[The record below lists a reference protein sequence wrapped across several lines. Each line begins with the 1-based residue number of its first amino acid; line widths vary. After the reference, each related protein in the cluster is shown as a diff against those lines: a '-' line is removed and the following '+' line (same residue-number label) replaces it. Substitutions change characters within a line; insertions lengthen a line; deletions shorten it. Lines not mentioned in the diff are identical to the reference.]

1 MSDPFDEL
9 LNSLEDEEPKNEEK
23 ETKTVKKNELELD
36 DLLEETEETVDEE
49 NKDMNSIRTGLL
61 DELDYKELQKM
72 LKGYREK
79 GHEVK
84 LNLPKDELIKQI
96 LAIEDKE
103 ETKEETK
110 ETKEETK
117 ETKED
122 SVFTTIEEDLSSVA
136 DELAQDFGVEQI
148 ETTSSTSIA
157 KVQPA
162 FVASIDDIP
171 EQLIVNLQG
180 QPYITKAGLL
190 WLGKKVGVVGIKT
203 EAIINS
209 WENEKKVAKYRATVY
224 MSNGGEYS
232 SEGIAI
238 PDGQNIKMRTMFA
251 FVDHLAET
259 RAVNRALRMATNCGF
274 VSAEEIADYNKEIS

>member
-9 LNSLEDEEPKNEEK
+9 LNSLEEEELKNEEK
-23 ETKTVKKNELELD
+23 ETKTAKKNELELD

-110 ETKEETK
+110 EE
-117 ETKED
+117 
-122 SVFTTIEEDLSSVA
+122 SIITTIDEDLSSVA
-136 DELAQDFGVEQI
+136 DELAQDFGVEEI
-148 ETTSSTSIA
+148 ETTTSTSIA

-162 FVASIDDIP
+162 FVASINDIP

-209 WENEKKVAKYRATVY
+209 WENEKKVAKYRATVH

-238 PDGQNIKMRTMFA
+238 PDGQNIKMRTMYA